1 MTMVNALTTSSL
13 LLVLLVITTLVGTS
27 SAWSLWPYKHVH
39 VSNELTT
46 YNGVL
51 HVHCWSKND
60 DRGVQDVAVGT
71 EFTWRF
77 KPNIFGT
84 TKWMCEVSTDDHR
97 RASFDSYWEDLGQ
110 GRREYKEN
118 IFWVAEED
126 GVYLRIIQENRDQYW
141 AKWQSQ

>member
-1 MTMVNALTTSSL
+1 MVNALTTSSL
-13 LLVLLVITTLVGTS
+13 LLVLLVTTTLVGAS

-46 YNGVL
+46 YNGDL
-51 HVHCWSKND
+51 HVHCWSRND
-60 DRGVQDVAVGT
+60 DRGFHDVAVGT

-84 TKWMCEVSTDDHR
+84 TKWMCEVSTDDGR
-97 RASFDSYWEDLGQ
+97 RASFDSYWEDLGE
-110 GRREYKEN
+110 GRREHKEN

-141 AKWQSQ
+141 AKW